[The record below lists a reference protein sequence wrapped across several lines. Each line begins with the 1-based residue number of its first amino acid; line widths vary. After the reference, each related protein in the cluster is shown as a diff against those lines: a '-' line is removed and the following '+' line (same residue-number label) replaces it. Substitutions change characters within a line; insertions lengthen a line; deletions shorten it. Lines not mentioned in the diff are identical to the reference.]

1 MPNGEN
7 YTVYEHFISRMYLK
21 EFADIRESG
30 HKEKAFLWQ
39 FNVKTMEPT
48 PVQVNVNSICYEKNL
63 YELRNEDGTF
73 IGRNTIEMAFAGIE
87 SGVSKAIKSIKCRI
101 QNEKCINCTT
111 FLTDEE
117 KSMLIILITTLMY
130 RDPYTIE
137 RGISFLKENNPEL
150 SATQARNFTLLN
162 LLPIGQDVN
171 WNQNTIISTAIAD
184 LSEMAFQVGVTT
196 GDVIFTSD
204 RPFVEWFSHD
214 PTQPNKLKSLV
225 FPLTSNIVVYLYPKE
240 DVDSIV
246 WNYSFRLDEERVR
259 DIQFNTAVCARE
271 WIYTKEKL
279 TVEQLELIT
288 KARNRLK

>member
-1 MPNGEN
+1 MSNDEN
-7 YTVYEHFISRMYLK
+7 YTVDEHYISRMYLK
-21 EFADIRESG
+21 EFAEIRGSG

-39 FNVKTMEPT
+39 FNVKTMEQT

-63 YELRNEDGTF
+63 YELKNEDGTF

-111 FLTDEE
+111 FLTEEE
-117 KSMLIILITTLMY
+117 KSVLIIFITTLMY

-150 SATQARNFTLLN
+150 SATQAKNFTLLN

-171 WNQNTIISTAIAD
+171 WNQNTIISTAIAN
-184 LSEMAFQVGVTT
+184 LSEMAFQIGVTT
-196 GDVIFTSD
+196 DDVIFTSD
-204 RPFVEWFSHD
+204 RPFVKWHSHD
-214 PTQPNKLKSLV
+214 LKQHNRFKALV
-225 FPLTSNIVVYLYPKE
+225 FPLTSRIVVYLYPKE
-240 DVDSIV
+240 DLDSIG
-246 WNYSFRLDEERVR
+246 WNYSFRLDEERIR
-259 DIQFNTAVCARE
+259 DIQSNIAVCARE

-279 TVEQLELIT
+279 TEGQMELIT
-288 KARNRLK
+288 NARNRMK